1 MNALLFVLLSSKEVQ
16 ILKTVQIRPI
26 LYSSQPIRLQIFF
39 RDSDKTVYYK
49 IRQILLQNASGF
61 LLQNVTFMTN
71 CDSTHLFL
79 ITPLVGCLCKLL
91 LIFAR
96 LNWFD
101 TKSSI
106 LDFAAVLHPPL
117 ELLTH
122 ICCCSFNEP
131 CNITKIEINSMLDQL
146 RGKILQPK
154 EVEDF
159 EKNWKF

>member
-61 LLQNVTFMTN
+61 LLQNATFMTN

-79 ITPLVGCLCKLL
+79 KTPLEGCLCKLL

-154 EVEDF
+154 EVKDF